1 MGSSDDQYRTG
12 ELTTP
17 MGTAAKFF
25 ADAITGK
32 SDAARDYARHLVRP
46 CLLLQQVG
54 GRFPLK
60 YTNLILIIVVRP
72 VTSNISLR
80 I

>member
-1 MGSSDDQYRTG
+1 MMGSADGQYRTG

-32 SDAARDYARHLVRP
+32 SDTARDYARHLVRP
-46 CLLLQQVG
+46 CLFCFNNLEAD
-54 GRFPLK
+54 FLK
-60 YTNLILIIVVRP
+60 IVQ
-72 VTSNISLR
+72 I
-80 I
+80 